1 MAPPSKPKG
10 PRARPPSGNRTP
22 PPRRHPTL
30 ELPFNDDEVLHAD
43 DPRPQLVPQYPAEA
57 LPARRPLRKLEE
69 AIPTRVY
76 DFASEDEELS
86 APWDAGRDGGDY
98 KPAFLYVEKGPGQGQ
113 LVPVP
118 QGPMV
123 LGRASVSEL
132 RLQHPSVSRRHAQLT
147 RLGERFYLKDLGS
160 QNATFVNR
168 VRLEAEV
175 EVYPGDVLQI
185 GSATIKLRGPAEQV
199 PPATRRKLDKVQS
212 AARRSLPR
220 PAPVRTKPHPVPP
233 PPSSR
238 RHTALLAVACVGIGV
253 GLAAIGLVGWK
264 LLQPGPG
271 FESLARSGEVEEVE
285 VSAAQEE
292 AAPTGKEDRV
302 AERIAQQMEK
312 SPPAGKAERAAPK
325 PVAAKPVTQPAAAR
339 PVGKPAAV
347 AQPAPAAKKV
357 EPKPTAAVPSK
368 TEILKL
374 YEAGNVSGA
383 ISAAKRAGDADLAQR
398 LTDFQTAHAAGEKG
412 LRENDAGAAVAG
424 YKKAL
429 AVDETLSGG
438 WGAHAPAIAKKLG
451 QIYAQYGQ
459 HLMKNDDPAGA
470 QTAFKESLKYDPQN
484 SIARAALAG
493 DGAPRDRTAAADEA
507 VGEETPAA
515 ADDRKRAMDA
525 AWGD

>member
-1 MAPPSKPKG
+1 MAPPPKPKG
-10 PRARPPSGNRTP
+10 PRARPPSGARTP

-43 DPRPQLVPQYPAEA
+43 DPRPQRVPQYPAEA
-57 LPARRPLRKLEE
+57 LPARRPQRKLEE

-86 APWDAGRDGGDY
+86 APWDAGRDGGEH

-123 LGRASVSEL
+123 IGRASVSEL
-132 RLQHPSVSRRHAQLT
+132 RLQHPSISRRHAQLT

-185 GSATIKLRGPAEQV
+185 GSATIKLRGPAEHV
-199 PPATRRKLDKVQS
+199 PPETRRKLDKVQS
-212 AARRSLPR
+212 AARRSGPR
-220 PAPVRTKPHPVPP
+220 PAPVRTKPHPVPS

-238 RHTALLAVACVGIGV
+238 RNIALLAVACVGIGV

-264 LLQPGPG
+264 LLQPAPT
-271 FESLARSGEVEEVE
+271 FQALARGGDVVEVEEVE
-285 VSAAQEE
+285 VSAAQEDS
-292 AAPTGKEDRV
+292 APTGAEDRV

-312 SPPAGKAERAAPK
+312 TAPAAKAVRAAPK
-325 PVAAKPVTQPAAAR
+325 PPVVKPAAAPSR
-339 PVGKPAAV
+339 
-347 AQPAPAAKKV
+347 APKKV
-357 EPKPTAAVPSK
+357 EPKKVEPKTAAVPTR

-383 ISAAKRAGDADLAQR
+383 ISAAKQAGDADLAER
-398 LTDFQTAHAAGEKG
+398 LTEFQTAHAAGEKG

-429 AVDETLSGG
+429 AVDEALSGG

-451 QIYAQYGQ
+451 QLYAQYGQ
-459 HLMKNDDPAGA
+459 HLTKNGNPAGA

-484 SIARAALAG
+484 SAAREGLAG
-493 DGAPRDRTAAADEA
+493 GSAPKGRSAAIDDAW
-507 VGEETPAA
+507 GEETAA
-515 ADDRKRAMDA
+515 GGDRQSAMDE